1 VTAPVRKPQVLIVGG
16 GFGGLYAARAL
27 RAAPVQVTLVDRT
40 NHHLF
45 QPLLY
50 QVATATLAPTDIT
63 APLRWLL
70 REQANAT
77 VVMASVDRIDVAT
90 RVAIADGGRRAF
102 AYDYLILASGAR
114 HSYFGH
120 PEWERV
126 APGLKSVDDAIV
138 IRQRVLL
145 AFERAEQTDDPG
157 ERDRN
162 LTFCIVGGGPTG
174 VELAGMLPTIAR
186 YCLRRDYRRV
196 DTAKARVVLIE
207 GGPRLLPGFPDDLSA
222 AAQRALE
229 RLAVEV
235 LVNSPVTR
243 VEAGVLHMGDA
254 RLATAT
260 ILWAAGNEASPLGA
274 CLGVPLDRAGRVVVE
289 EDLSIPGHP
298 DVFVTGDLAAMVSD
312 GAAVPGVAPAAI
324 QSGRH
329 AATNVARLADG
340 RPTRPFHYVNKG
352 DLATIGRYHAVA
364 KFDGLH
370 VAGPAAWWLWLSVH
384 IMYLAGFRNRLS
396 VLVEWGYSFFT
407 YERGARLIVGQG
419 GVGPDIG
426 VESRRS

>member
-1 VTAPVRKPQVLIVGG
+1 VLIVGG

-27 RAAPVQVTLVDRT
+27 RHAPLDVTLVDRT

-50 QVATATLAPTDIT
+50 QVATATLAPTDIV

-77 VVMASVDRIDVAT
+77 VVMASVHRIDVGE
-90 RVAIADGGRRAF
+90 RVAIADAGRRTF

-120 PEWERV
+120 PDWEQT
-126 APGLKSVDDAIV
+126 APGLKSIDDAIS

-145 AFERAEQTDDPG
+145 AFERAEQTDDTG
-157 ERDRN
+157 EQNRN

-196 DTAKARVVLIE
+196 DTATARVVLIE
-207 GGPRLLPGFPDDLSA
+207 GGPRLLPSFPEDLSA

-229 RLAVEV
+229 RLGVDV
-235 LVNSPVTR
+235 LVNSPVTL
-243 VEAGVLHMGDA
+243 VEPGVLHMGDS
-254 RLATAT
+254 RIETAT

-289 EDLSIPGHP
+289 EDLSIRGHP

-312 GAAVPGVAPAAI
+312 GATVPGVAPAAI

-329 AATNVARLADG
+329 AATNVARLVAG
-340 RPTRPFHYVNKG
+340 LPTRPFHYVNKG

-364 KFDGLH
+364 KFGELH

-396 VLVEWGYSFFT
+396 VLVQWGYSFFT
-407 YERGARLIVGQG
+407 YERGARLIVGRR
-419 GVGPDIG
+419 GVGAETEPA
-426 VESRRS
+426 VREMQKWE